1 LSQTR
6 RPVCF
11 QPTKTFTGR
20 DDQGHTLV
28 KSHFRRNRH
37 MADQQQILLHPGFH
51 RTGTSSMQHFLWLNR
66 EALAPY
72 LTVRLTRH
80 FKSVARLCTRYSVTQ
95 NPLDLTDMIGEL
107 DTAFAQEPVPTGRN
121 LLISSEMF
129 CGEIPGHGPVMDY
142 TATPTLIA
150 YLAGYLVER
159 FPDAQI
165 KVILT
170 TRTADDWLFSAYRHV
185 LRRSRV
191 TLTREE
197 FALTYQAA
205 ADFDA
210 ILQDIAEAIE
220 PLDVLYLPLDH
231 ALQNTLGPGAALLDQ
246 LPLPDAIRDA
256 LKPVGIGAKGAEP
269 HLWGQF
275 LAMNRA
281 EYPDDQVTAQK
292 EQMAEAAKLG
302 HWQKA

>member
-1 LSQTR
+1 
-6 RPVCF
+6 
-11 QPTKTFTGR
+11 
-20 DDQGHTLV
+20 
-28 KSHFRRNRH
+28 
-37 MADQQQILLHPGFH
+37 MAMATPQQILLHPGFH

-66 EALAPY
+66 DKLAPY

-80 FKSVARLCTRYSVTQ
+80 FKSVARLCTRYAATQ

-107 DTAFAQEPVPTGRN
+107 DTAFAQEPVPSNRN

-129 CGEIPGHGPVMDY
+129 CGEIPGQGDVSTYD
-142 TATPTLIA
+142 AAPTLIT
-150 YLAGYLVER
+150 YMTGYLQER
-159 FPDAQI
+159 FPNADI

-170 TRTADDWLFSAYRHV
+170 TRDADDWLFSAYRHV
-185 LRRSRV
+185 LRRSRM
-191 TLTREE
+191 TLTRED
-197 FALTYQAA
+197 FADKYRDA

-210 ILQDIAEAIE
+210 ILQNIAEAID
-220 PLDVLYLPLDH
+220 PLEVLYLPLEH
-231 ALQNTLGPGAALLDQ
+231 ALQNPLGPGAGLLDQ
-246 LPLPDAIRDA
+246 VAIPDDVRDT

-281 EYPDDQVTAQK
+281 DYPDDQVTAQK

-302 HWQKA
+302 HWRNA